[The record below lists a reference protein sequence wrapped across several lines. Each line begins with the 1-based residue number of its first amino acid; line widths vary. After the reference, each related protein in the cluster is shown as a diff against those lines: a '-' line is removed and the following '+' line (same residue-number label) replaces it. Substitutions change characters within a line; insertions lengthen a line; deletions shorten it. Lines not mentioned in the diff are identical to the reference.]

1 MASLNQVSI
10 ELKVTGEREVQR
22 AYQNLQKAQ
31 DSLNRGI
38 VASVDANNKNAKSLD
53 RIAREVSK
61 AQREMDRLAKALNQG
76 VIESRQFHGEA
87 NKIAARLKSLGMDK
101 AQSEVTRY
109 KNALLKANAASR
121 VLSDATLKTKS
132 DNAQLEAQVRSTT
145 NAINAQ
151 SGAQLLYGRNA
162 SKAGV
167 LVQQSGY
174 QIGDFIVQIQSG
186 TNAFVAFGQQATQV
200 AGTLTLLGGKWIG
213 IGTVLGIAIPLLT
226 AIGAAFMRTRQEADD
241 TDKSLQNLV
250 ASINAA
256 ASSAEKS
263 LRPVSDLREEYGR
276 FAEAVQRASQLRAQA
291 ELSNAMSML
300 ENASAQARIGLDAF
314 NQTMIEYGN
323 RLNQLDTVT
332 SSLGETTVRNA
343 ASFEQAEEAVDKAR
357 QASVEAAKALGL
369 SVGEA
374 AKLDEALKSL
384 ASAKGMDGIAEAAQ
398 RSLDTIRGMF
408 GASENIPPEIAKIV
422 IEMEKVLAAA
432 SAGAT
437 AFDNLE
443 NRASNVADELGR
455 AAGNAWGIFDGLSA
469 AVQVRSVER
478 GVREGAIPPQ
488 ALADMPTSAVEAR
501 RQAEIVERLERERR
515 ESMRKTGA
523 AGARAGKEIE
533 KGLTDA
539 QRAANELSQAFE
551 SNLTNGIGSIAS
563 AFGDFVVSGLSNF
576 EDFKDSI
583 VSGFKRMISQM
594 IAIAA
599 RNQIMIGLGLGGSV
613 AGTAAAAATGGIGG
627 GGGLLGGLLGNV
639 VGGGGFLQGV
649 GTGLGGVL
657 SGGGLGSSFANLGG
671 LISGSVGGSG
681 AIGAALPAVGVI
693 IGAAAL
699 LKKGLSRE
707 YAGTAVRG
715 TLGTEGFEGTQF
727 DFFKGGFLRSNQAN
741 YSEVSAEIQALLSTG
756 IGSMITGLE
765 SMADTLSL
773 STDAIK
779 TFTDEQF
786 TVWTNGKTQ
795 EQVQQELAEQIQQ
808 TTERMADLVLTT
820 DEFSRAGETSL
831 DTLNRLG
838 SNLQAVNTAMDTLGH
853 TMYEAS
859 LSGGDMAS
867 ALVDAFG
874 GLDAFN
880 SAVTTYFESFYSES
894 ERTSILTRQLREA
907 FRDLNVAMPRSRDQF
922 REMVESIDTTTEAG
936 RKLYAEMLK
945 LAGALSQVLPD
956 TSPFTRKMENLVNK
970 MSETTRDMLT
980 EARQNAQESRQAA
993 QQWARTSDSLR
1004 DFVRGLLGTEL
1015 SAASPAQ
1022 ALGAARG
1029 RFSEAFTAARGGD
1042 LEAAQSIPGLARTL
1056 LQLER
1061 EGATTDLEFR
1071 RIAGQ
1076 IQGQINFLG
1085 GISELESGQE
1095 TVLAG
1100 LYEKQIDV
1108 LEDLEAYLQSDGI
1121 TRRGLRNFKKSLDNL
1136 DASIVK
1142 VKDFSYG
1149 KLVEDIEANLKLAG
1163 KGPKW
1168 LRKLVEASN
1177 DTLTTTLNMVIGRDD
1192 LTPEQ
1197 KFIAA
1202 SAVSEHT
1209 SSLKF
1214 LLEESTDI
1222 KKAQMQKFLDEG
1234 TTYSRDAVLKMLLSK
1249 NSDLSK
1255 RQINKLLNEDAVYNR
1270 RTMMRLLL
1278 ASSDDLTKRQ
1288 ANKILGEQ
1296 QTFSNNAAMRII
1308 LNETND
1314 LTKPQMKKLL
1324 KEDSTYKK
1332 DAIMKLLLADSKDL
1346 TKKQMKDFLGTT
1358 QTLSHY
1364 LKFGLTG
1371 DKNVPRVVKDL
1382 NEILK
1387 AQGGKLDFSGSVGI
1401 TTDIKDPMDKLRN
1414 QLGKLREAITDD
1426 LNYRKVADLQI
1437 KGAGAKSEL
1446 ETARGERKAANTR
1459 INQIIAE
1466 AGVTRNAQG
1475 YLVGTTGQF
1484 DQVMNQLRTIFGVSG
1499 NTIAGL
1505 IDSIRSPL
1513 SQTITKEREDVI
1525 NLRNQVRELGGVPAF
1540 ALGGFHAGGA
1550 RIVGEQGPELEV
1562 TGPSRIFNAND
1573 TRSMFNT
1580 KELTVLLRRL
1590 VSEMSGLRQDNNSGN
1605 ASIYREVRA
1614 NRRINKKWDTIGLPA
1629 TQT

>member
-174 QIGDFIVQIQSG
+174 QIGDFIVQVQSG

-200 AGTLTLLGGKWIG
+200 AGTLTLLGGKWLIIG
-213 IGTVLGIAIPLLT
+213 SALAIVIPLLT
-226 AIGAAFMRTRQEADD
+226 AIGAAFMRTRQEAEESADSIDD
-241 TDKSLQNLV
+241 L
-250 ASINAA
+250 
-256 ASSAEKS
+256 E
-263 LRPVSDLREEYGR
+263 
-276 FAEAVQRASQLRAQA
+276 
-291 ELSNAMSML
+291 SN
-300 ENASAQARIGLDAF
+300 
-314 NQTMIEYGN
+314 
-323 RLNQLDTVT
+323 
-332 SSLGETTVRNA
+332 
-343 ASFEQAEEAVDKAR
+343 
-357 QASVEAAKALGL
+357 
-369 SVGEA
+369 
-374 AKLDEALKSL
+374 LKSL
-384 ASAKGMDGIAEAAQ
+384 DNTLREYLRTREAAQ
-398 RSLDTIRGMF
+398 MGI
-408 GASENIPPEIAKIV
+408 
-422 IEMEKVLAAA
+422 
-432 SAGAT
+432 T
-437 AFDNLE
+437 AEELLGLE
-443 NRASNVADELGR
+443 
-455 AAGNAWGIFDGLSA
+455 GLE
-469 AVQVRSVER
+469 VQ
-478 GVREGAIPPQ
+478 
-488 ALADMPTSAVEAR
+488 
-501 RQAEIVERLERERR
+501 VERLRTTRQEIIDFIQAQYPGQELEERFIAKVIAMSEDYRPILDSLIEAETRLGTLRRKQGEEQFTSFSERLGQYQEEIR
-515 ESMRKTGA
+515 LQQTISEFGENSDQARQVRLEQAIEAENRRINALVESKEITIAQGVALRQA
-523 AGARAGKEIE
+523 AEDSIRLGFEAENIDFSTASSSAQDLADWLGISLSRALQLSALTPTMVDEDLLMAQGVVPDSRTRAGQRQAVENFNRLTKAAEKAGSAGGKAGKEIE

-838 SNLQAVNTAMDTLGH
+838 SSLQAINTAMDTLGH

-880 SAVTTYFESFYSES
+880 NAVTTYFESFYSES

-1121 TRRGLRNFKKSLDNL
+1121 TRRGLNNFKKALDNL

-1177 DTLTTTLNMVIGRDD
+1177 DTLTTTLDMVIGRDD

-1332 DAIMKLLLADSKDL
+1332 DAIMKLILADSKDL

-1371 DKNVPRVVKDL
+1371 DKNVPSVVKDL

-1387 AQGGKLDFSGSVGI
+1387 AQGGKLDFSGSIGV
-1401 TTDIKDPMDKLRN
+1401 TTGLKKPMGDLN
-1414 QLGKLREAITDD
+1414 TQLGKLQEVITDD
-1426 LNYRKVADLQI
+1426 LNYRKVADVQSR
-1437 KGAGAKSEL
+1437 GAMAMSEL
-1446 ETARGERKAANTR
+1446 ETARGERKAANAR

-1484 DQVMNQLRTIFGVSG
+1484 EQVMNQLRTIFGVSG

-1525 NLRNQVRELGGVPAF
+1525 NLRNQVRDLGGVPAF